1 MKNNENIAFNS
12 LLASVYELC
21 LFFLCFTYC
30 LSTIYIFNNNDV
42 VNNINTAVQLISYP
56 LLIILILN
64 SNYSREEL
72 LWIFIVSVI
81 LISEF
86 YHNHSTNWIR
96 YFLLFLASKKISFS
110 RILKTLLLA
119 FTSTLFIGI
128 FLYIFNI
135 SNSGMGRRGALSFG
149 FTQPNILAMIIIT
162 INLLTFTLYRIYKF
176 YNTLLALISILFISF
191 FLKTQTATIVLILFP
206 LIYFFVKKEV
216 NRNNKAAILVIR
228 GSQIIMLLFT
238 CLLLFLYPK
247 TIYDPFRTKLDI
259 LFSYRPYLNYNN
271 FMQYGLSLFGHQ
283 VNAFN
288 TSYYAYN
295 YFGGFLS
302 NEKYN
307 TIDSAYLIQLVSI
320 GIVTIIPVYV
330 FYIKMI
336 NKAIRNRRYI
346 IISVAIVC
354 CLYAFTENNYN
365 EAYYFFPF
373 FYLMS
378 IDDLSSAYF
387 IKSND
392 KRI

>member
-1 MKNNENIAFNS
+1 MNNNENKAFDN
-12 LLASVYELC
+12 LLTNVYELC

-30 LSTIYIFNNNDV
+30 LSTIYIFNNNDI
-42 VNNINTAVQLISYP
+42 VNNINIFIQLISYP

-72 LWIFIVSVI
+72 LCIFIVSVI

-86 YHNHSTNWIR
+86 CHNHSTNWIR
-96 YFLLFLASKKISFS
+96 YFLLFLASKKAPFS
-110 RILKTLLLA
+110 KILKTLLFA
-119 FTSTLFIGI
+119 FIFIFLIGI

-135 SNSGMGRRGALSFG
+135 SNSGMGRRGAISLG

-162 INLLTFTLYRIYKF
+162 INLLMFTLCKEYRF
-176 YNTLLALISILFISF
+176 RNTLLALISIFIISF
-191 FLKTQTATIVLILFP
+191 FLKTQTATVVLVLFP
-206 LIYFFVKKEV
+206 LMYLFVKKEV
-216 NRNNKAAILVIR
+216 NANNKVALLLIK

-288 TSYYAYN
+288 TSSYAYN

-307 TIDSAYLIQLVSI
+307 TIDSAYIIQLISI
-320 GIVTIIPVYV
+320 GIVTIIPIYI

-336 NKAIRNRRYI
+336 NKAIKNKRYI
-346 IISVAIVC
+346 IITVAIVC
-354 CLYAFTENNYN
+354 CLYAFVENNYN

-378 IDDLSSAYF
+378 IDDLPSSSF
-387 IKSND
+387 IESND